1 MERKGRACLDLR
13 ARLGQP
19 HGRHAFPHYLC
30 VYDEEEILSRDAP
43 CKELIMK
50 RETQAH
56 SDLQIIPMLV
66 HETLY
71 VGVDIG
77 KATHVAGF
85 ISPTLLTRHQRFEN
99 CPALSFENS
108 REGFRSLVDRIHSS
122 VPLTQVYVVM
132 EVTGHY
138 YRALLQYVQEL
149 DIPVYVIHV
158 QERPK
163 GLVKTDKRD
172 ALGLANLLFNQLEKG
187 IQVGDPLQAVRRLAP
202 PTEAAAQLRS
212 MVRHR
217 YELITESTRRKNKL
231 TAICDEIFPE
241 FVQIC
246 KNPNLPTALALRE
259 TFPTPAELATVS
271 LAALQQVRGFNRHLS
286 DARLLELQRLAGQSI
301 GTKDPA
307 RLRGLSLEQRQLIE
321 ELKLIHTHIEQL
333 EAEMTLVIEH
343 SREGQILTSIPGI
356 GAIQAAIIIAY
367 IGNIANF
374 ERPSQLK
381 SYFGWAPTVS
391 QSGKTLDHAK
401 LSPRGTRLMKQ
412 TLYMVV
418 WQAIRLKESEWAK
431 IYERLVPIKCGFDE
445 RTRQYVGKGKI
456 IGRLAGQIVSVM
468 YTLLKKDQETVSKL
482 PPGAKAPDPV
492 LYDPEL
498 HRQHRSGQ
506 YRHPSPRGTP
516 HKLIQL
522 PRH

>member
-1 MERKGRACLDLR
+1 MRAKGKTSSA
-13 ARLGQP
+13 
-19 HGRHAFPHYLC
+19 
-30 VYDEEEILSRDAP
+30 
-43 CKELIMK
+43 
-50 RETQAH
+50 
-56 SDLQIIPMLV
+56 LQIIPMLA
-66 HETLY
+66 HDTLY

-77 KATHVAGF
+77 KAAHVAGF
-85 ISPTLLTRHQRFEN
+85 ISSTLLARHQRFEH

-108 REGFRSLVDRIHSS
+108 REGFRSLVDRITAY
-122 VPLTQVYVVM
+122 VPLTQVYVVLQ
-132 EVTGHY
+132 VTGHY
-138 YRALLQYVQEL
+138 HRALLQYLQEL
-149 DIPVYVIHV
+149 EIPVYVLHV

-163 GLVKTDKRD
+163 GLMKTDKRD

-231 TAICDEIFPE
+231 IAICDEIFPE

-259 TFPTPAELATVS
+259 AFPTPATLATAS
-271 LAALQQVRGFNRHLS
+271 LTALQEVRGFNRYLS

-307 RLRGLSLEQRQLIE
+307 RLRGLTLEQSQLIE
-321 ELKLIHTHIEQL
+321 ELKLILKHLEQL
-333 EAEMTLVIEH
+333 ENEMTSVVEH

-356 GAIQAAIIIAY
+356 GAIQAAIIIAM

-381 SYFGWAPTVS
+381 SYFGWAPTLS

-412 TLYMVV
+412 TMYMVL
-418 WQAIRLKESEWAK
+418 WQAIRLKESEWAQ
-431 IYERLVPIKCGFDE
+431 IYDRLVPIKCRFDE

-456 IGRLAGQIVSVM
+456 IGRLAGQIVSVI
-468 YTLLKKDQETVSKL
+468 YALLKKDQEAVSKL
-482 PPGAKAPDPV
+482 SPGAEAPDPV
-492 LYDPEL
+492 LYDPKL

-506 YRHPSPRGTP
+506 YRHASPGAKPR
-516 HKLIQL
+516 KLIQL
-522 PRH
+522 PHR